1 MCLSCVSE
9 QSKGEMEKEDYVYN
23 TAKEYVESFVMARH
37 FFIENS
43 GNDTNT
49 DRKCQFYEMWSNNTF
64 HGEQFSVALPAV
76 AI

>member
-1 MCLSCVSE
+1 
-9 QSKGEMEKEDYVYN
+9 MEKEDYVYN
-23 TAKEYVESFVMARH
+23 TAKEYVEFFCYGET

-49 DRKCQFYEMWSNNTF
+49 DRKRQFYEMWSNNTF
-64 HGEQFSVALPAV
+64 HGEQFSVALPVV